1 MRVFVAGA
9 TGVLGRLVVRELV
22 ARGHA
27 VTGLAR
33 SPASEA
39 VLCRLGAAPAPGD
52 LFDVDSLIRAAAG
65 ADVVMHLATAIPT
78 GSRQTLC
85 DWRLNDR
92 LRTEGTA
99 NLLDAARRVRARFY
113 VQQSVTLVH
122 GSAGES
128 WVDEDSPVIPHR
140 VLDSAVVTERLGPE
154 GGVSRGPPGSG
165 PRPGLLHPS
174 RFSPTPRDD
183 TRPGARGRA

>member
-52 LFDVDSLIRAAAG
+52 LYDAGSLIRAAAG
-65 ADVVMHLATAIPT
+65 AEVVMHLATAIPS
-78 GSRQTLC
+78 GDRQTLR

-92 LRTEGTA
+92 IRTEGTA

-128 WVDEDSPVIPHR
+128 WVDEGSPVVPHR
-140 VLDSAVVTERLGPE
+140 VIDSAVVTERLVPGAR
-154 GGVSRGPPGSG
+154 VSGRPPGADPPRGPPPHS
-165 PRPGLLHPS
+165 PS
-174 RFSPTPRDD
+174 PPTP
-183 TRPGARGRA
+183 GAIPPPPPPQR